1 MNEKINKK
9 LAINKGLILDNNFD
23 LYIKLENLYK
33 NLFEKYL
40 NTKINLNIYDEKLK
54 NSDLDFG
61 LPSPT
66 KKQLTSGLNEYLD
79 LKYIYILNNF
89 FIEKLDNEDIN
100 SLKDELEKDVIDLN
114 ENLINIIERT
124 YKEIIN
130 NNYYKGS
137 YIEKNYNVCYGD
149 ITLDS
154 YAPNNALVLKIF
166 YGKNTKEFNHEEF
179 IKNIKEKKIF
189 LQKFSEELKEE
200 IEKNLNIK
208 CVVFNEKI
216 SN

>member
-79 LKYIYILNNF
+79 LKYIYI
-89 FIEKLDNEDIN
+89 E
-100 SLKDELEKDVIDLN
+100 
-114 ENLINIIERT
+114 
-124 YKEIIN
+124 
-130 NNYYKGS
+130 
-137 YIEKNYNVCYGD
+137 
-149 ITLDS
+149 
-154 YAPNNALVLKIF
+154 
-166 YGKNTKEFNHEEF
+166 
-179 IKNIKEKKIF
+179 
-189 LQKFSEELKEE
+189 
-200 IEKNLNIK
+200 
-208 CVVFNEKI
+208 
-216 SN
+216 